1 MVARFLGVENMQ
13 SRLIFT
19 AFAGLCLVACG
30 GGVNHATAG
39 DPAPVL
45 RSEAPTALRILVIG
59 GTSGIGL
66 QTVKLAL
73 ERGHSVTAMAR
84 RPERMTLTHDRL
96 ETVKGDIL
104 NGESVGAAL
113 AGHDAVVTAIGIGP
127 TRKPVSVFSQGTR
140 NVLAAMQNLGV
151 HRLISVTGIGAGNS
165 RGHGGFFYDRIVQPL
180 MLKTAY
186 EDKDRE
192 EALIKAS
199 DTNWTIVR
207 PGFLNDDDS
216 EMRYR
221 VISNLDGITSSD
233 IARADVAQFIVSAL
247 ESRSYLGATV
257 LLTN

>member
-1 MVARFLGVENMQ
+1 MVTRFMGAENMQ

-19 AFAGLCLVACG
+19 AFVGLCLVACG
-30 GGVNHATAG
+30 GGVDHATAG

-104 NGESVGAAL
+104 NGESVAAAL

-165 RGHGGFFYDRIVQPL
+165 RGHGGFLYDRIIQPL

-192 EALIKAS
+192 EALIKAT

-221 VISNLDGITSSD
+221 VISDLDGITSGD

-247 ESRSYLGATV
+247 ESRRYLGATV